1 MFVIATI
8 ETNSTK
14 IIFVFVCPLHVLKK
28 FTCTILCDP
37 FLWPVPRLIIFNF
50 PSLSLASFI
59 SNYIS
64 YFVSRKFLCGQDPF
78 QYPVV
83 QVWINLK
90 IQELSDFTITHCFQ
104 LGRSLKKKNPLR
116 FNLPRISWTMNDS
129 QRNATTLFEVHN
141 KNQACL

>member
-1 MFVIATI
+1 MKGFGMFVIATI

-90 IQELSDFTITHCFQ
+90 IQESSDFTITHCFQ
-104 LGRSLKKKNPLR
+104 LGRSLKKKKSPAIQLAKNKLDHEWFTEMP
-116 FNLPRISWTMNDS
+116 
-129 QRNATTLFEVHN
+129 QLFL
-141 KNQACL
+141 KFII